1 MYGSILKII
10 ESLKVGQ
17 IIMGKQFESSDN
29 YEEVMNLVKDKNI
42 ETHVIES
49 GQKINIEKNLY
60 IDVLWPSKNQISEN
74 SLNNNSLICKL
85 NYNNFSMLF
94 TGDIEKVAEE
104 KILNNIDNDLLNV
117 DILKVAHHG
126 SKTSSTEEF
135 IKAVKPRIAL
145 IGVGKNNKFGHPN
158 EDVLNRLSNYGTKI
172 YRTDE
177 NGEISIMIDRKGV
190 ISVESLLNKNNIK
203 R

>member
-1 MYGSILKII
+1 MYGSIPKII
-10 ESLKVGQ
+10 EKLKVGQ
-17 IIMGKQFESSDN
+17 IIIGKQFESSEN

-42 ETHVIES
+42 ATHVLES
-49 GQKINIEKNLY
+49 RQKINIEKNLC
-60 IDVLWPSKNQISEN
+60 IDILWPNKNQISEN
-74 SLNNNSLICKL
+74 SLNNNSLVCKL

-104 KILNNIDNDLLNV
+104 KVLKNIDNDLLNA

-135 IKAVKPRIAL
+135 INVVKPRIAL

-177 NGEISIMIDRKGV
+177 NGEISISI
-190 ISVESLLNKNNIK
+190 NIK
-203 R
+203 GEVRVKKFIK